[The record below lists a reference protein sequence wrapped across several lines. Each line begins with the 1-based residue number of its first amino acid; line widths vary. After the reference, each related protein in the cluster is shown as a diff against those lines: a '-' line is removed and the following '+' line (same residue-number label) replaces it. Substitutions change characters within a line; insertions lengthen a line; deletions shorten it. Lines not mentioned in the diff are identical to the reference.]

1 MSPSK
6 EKVVAEPVV
15 AQPGTPRNIL
25 HQQAM
30 SGLARTQST
39 GPSAMES
46 VATETR
52 GGEVSKVIIEYY

>member
-30 SGLARTQST
+30 SGLARTQTS
-39 GPSAMES
+39 GPAPLEN
-46 VATETR
+46 VATGSR
-52 GGEVSKVIIEYY
+52 GGEAAKVSSE

>member
-30 SGLARTQST
+30 SGLARTQTT
-39 GPSAMES
+39 GPSTMEN
-46 VATETR
+46 VATGRR
-52 GGEVSKVIIEYY
+52 GGEASKVFIEYY